1 VGQATRDRVRRCL
14 PLSELARGLEPLTCC
29 FSAGRVE
36 ALWQGVVVWRLAL
49 SDAAW
54 TPIVFDHL
62 AVAEPKVWG
71 TSVGVSG
78 VPIVYAAVMF
88 RHAIN
93 CFGVS
98 QDPAAHGCR
107 AERVER
113 PPEYLLDRGQRGIDG
128 PGGMF

>member
-1 VGQATRDRVRRCL
+1 MCGARDVRDRVRRCL

-54 TPIVFDHL
+54 TPIVFDHP

-78 VPIVYAAVMF
+78 VRIVYAAVMF

-93 CFGVS
+93 CLVS
-98 QDPAAHGCR
+98 AKIRPRMAAALSVLSVRLSTC
-107 AERVER
+107 
-113 PPEYLLDRGQRGIDG
+113 LIG
-128 PGGMF
+128 PGRTDW